1 MFPGMMPGM
10 PPLDPSKMDPK
21 TIAAMTDLIRTLPPD
36 RILKIQTLMHNAMAG
51 FDVKKEME
59 DFEKSLPPGFREKM
73 AAIMAPELYKACADA
88 PPSSPSQPTEK
99 LETVDPNMDVN
110 AARITVLRGVSEG
123 RITPEEALKLLF

>member
-21 TIAAMTDLIRTLPPD
+21 TIAAMTELIRTLPPD
-36 RILKIQTLMHNAMAG
+36 RILKIQTLMHNSMAG

-73 AAIMAPELYKACADA
+73 AAILAPELYKAYADQPASA
-88 PPSSPSQPTEK
+88 PEASSEK
-99 LETVDPNMDVN
+99 LETIDPNMDVKS
-110 AARITVLRGVSEG
+110 ARITVLQGVRDGS
-123 RITPEEALKLLF
+123 ISPEEALKLLF